1 MTTRRYIRRCRL
13 QVFHQGQR
21 IVTVED
27 AMRIAFVIRKDSN
40 QATQTSNVSIYNLA
54 PPTAS
59 VIHLQGDSV
68 RLEAGYE
75 GNPLGLLFEGEI
87 LPDRINHDRTALERI
102 TTIGL
107 GNAHAARTMTIFSR
121 SYDRTTVRQIAQ
133 DIVAELG
140 IPLDANSLAL
150 LPTDTVADWSFAG
163 LAEDALTELLEPRG
177 IRWYI
182 VDCEM
187 RFANAEQA
195 AIPAVFVLSEQT
207 GMIGTPSP
215 TDTGVRAKMVLNPDV
230 ELDQLVR
237 VRSQYLNGQYA
248 VTSVVHRG
256 DTWEGEWA
264 TEIQATSMG
273 A

>member
-40 QATQTSNVSIYNLA
+40 QATQTSNISIYNLA

-107 GNAHAARTMTIFSR
+107 GNAHTARTMTIFSR
-121 SYDRTTVRQIAQ
+121 SYGRTTVRQIAQ

-150 LPTDTVADWSFAG
+150 LPTDTVARLVLCRAG
-163 LAEDALTELLEPRG
+163 RG
-177 IRWYI
+177 CA
-182 VDCEM
+182 D
-187 RFANAEQA
+187 
-195 AIPAVFVLSEQT
+195 
-207 GMIGTPSP
+207 GTAGTARHP
-215 TDTGVRAKMVLNPDV
+215 L
-230 ELDQLVR
+230 
-237 VRSQYLNGQYA
+237 
-248 VTSVVHRG
+248 VHRG
-256 DTWEGEWA
+256 LRDA
-264 TEIQATSMG
+264 VRQRG
-273 A
+273 AGGHPRRVRAVGADGHDRHAVADGHRGARQNGAEPGR